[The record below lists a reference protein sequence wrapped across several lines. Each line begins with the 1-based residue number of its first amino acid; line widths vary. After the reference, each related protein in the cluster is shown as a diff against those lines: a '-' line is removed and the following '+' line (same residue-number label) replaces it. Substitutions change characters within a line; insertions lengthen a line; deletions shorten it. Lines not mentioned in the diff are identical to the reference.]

1 MNSWKPSKSNL
12 LNIPKP
18 SKLLLQR
25 GYAEPISSLTCQILL
40 LDHSINQ
47 YEIGPFLTA
56 SQTPNG
62 LLTDM
67 GLVRKGFGNVPLKDV
82 TMERK
87 RVEKF
92 EASLC
97 EDCGWINLVFL

>member
-1 MNSWKPSKSNL
+1 MNSRRPSKPNL
-12 LNIPKP
+12 PNVPKP

-25 GYAEPISSLTCQILL
+25 GYAEPISSLAYRIPL
-40 LDHSINQ
+40 LDHSIYQ

-62 LLTDM
+62 LLIDM
-67 GLVRKGFGNVPLKDV
+67 GVMRKGFGNVPLKDL

-87 RVEKF
+87 RVEEF
-92 EASLC
+92 EKSLC
-97 EDCGWINLVFL
+97 GDCG